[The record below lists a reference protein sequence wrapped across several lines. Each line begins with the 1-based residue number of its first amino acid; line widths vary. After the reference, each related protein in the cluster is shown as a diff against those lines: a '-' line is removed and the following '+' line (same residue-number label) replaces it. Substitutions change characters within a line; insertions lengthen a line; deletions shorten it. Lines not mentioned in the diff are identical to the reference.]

1 MTQNSKEKALSFTP
15 EKVNVLRGLLANAKK
30 DVVIFEGNEI
40 DVTYGKYLVQYLEG
54 VFRARS
60 HDVR

>member
-30 DVVIFEGNEI
+30 DVIIFEGNEI
-40 DVTYGKYLVQYLEG
+40 YVTY
-54 VFRARS
+54 
-60 HDVR
+60 